1 MLRSSSEN
9 RSSSCSVRFSHLD
22 DDGLMKTAKDNE
34 VEVKAGVMLSLIKA
48 KSEPA
53 GIALK

>member
-34 VEVKAGVMLSLIKA
+34 VEAKAGVMLSLIKA

-53 GIALK
+53 GMALK